1 MTVNSPD
8 RHRTPSPRTR
18 RGAPA
23 RIATSLGLALALGAL
38 AAPADAATTQVDPFD
53 LAGGF
58 SVYAR
63 GDAHLTN
70 HETEGAIAVGGELT
84 VRADGGTYAVLHQAA
99 GTADYT
105 IPTVDGDPTRLL
117 VGTYAPG
124 SGLTQITNHGVPA
137 GSGSELEGYLKVVGD
152 DPTFDTY
159 QRADWTRYRTATEG
173 APAIDA
179 TNQAWPDGVSTL
191 ATERDTVAAYVESG
205 PGVDTVRQCL
215 ADLTTGD
222 RSHRLTVTEDVG
234 DRVVL
239 SAVEPGVPNVID
251 YADIAGA
258 NQVQFA
264 DGTLPSAD
272 APLIVSV
279 PADVTELS
287 GKVFGSAGKA
297 APYVMWDLSQHD
309 GAVTLDG
316 SGTRVDGSVYAPEAD
331 LVVDAAPIDGQIV
344 AANLDLR
351 GGEAHAYFFA
361 GTLPCGT
368 TAAPTGSISVT
379 KLVDGE
385 AADDVPG
392 GTAYT
397 IAYQV
402 DGAETGTLELVAGE
416 EQTLEELPAGA
427 EVTLTEQDLPQVDDV
442 AWAPVEW
449 RIDGDQVD
457 GASATVEAGTDV
469 EVVLV
474 NTATEEPADPSAEP
488 TEEPTVEPTEDTSPS
503 PSGPGTSEPGEPASD
518 PAATAGDDGTDDS
531 ADDVVRTQ
539 SHADVT
545 DGELPVTGPRVAA
558 VILLALALIGSGVL
572 VVLFRRQRP

>member
-1 MTVNSPD
+1 MNAPD
-8 RHRTPSPRTR
+8 RRRPPSRRTR
-18 RGAPA
+18 RGVPA
-23 RIATSLGLALALGAL
+23 RTAAPLGLALALGAL
-38 AAPADAATTQVDPFD
+38 AAPADAATTHVDPFD

-84 VRADGGTYAVLHQAA
+84 VRADGGTYAVLHHVA

-117 VGTYAPG
+117 VGSYAPG
-124 SGLTQITNHGVPA
+124 SGLTKIENKGVPA

-152 DPTFDTY
+152 DPAFGTY
-159 QRADWTRYRTATEG
+159 QRGDWTRYRTATDD

-179 TNQAWPDGVSTL
+179 TNQAWPDGADTV
-191 ATERDTVAAYVESG
+191 ATELDSVAAYVESG
-205 PGVDTVRQCL
+205 PGVDTVRECL
-215 ADLTTGD
+215 AGLAV
-222 RSHRLTVTEDVG
+222 SAHRLTVTEDVG

-239 SAVEPGVPNVID
+239 SAIEPGVPNVVD

-258 NQVQFA
+258 SQVQFA

-272 APLIVSV
+272 APLVVSV

-287 GKVFGSAGKA
+287 GKVFGSAGQV

-331 LVVDAAPIDGQIV
+331 LTVDAAPIDGQIV
-344 AANLDLR
+344 AENLDLR

-368 TAAPTGSISVT
+368 TAEPTGSIGIT

-385 AADDVPG
+385 AADDVPA
-392 GTAYT
+392 GTTYT
-397 IAYQV
+397 VAYQV
-402 DGAETGTLELVAGE
+402 DGGETGALELVAGE
-416 EQTLEELPAGA
+416 EQTLDELPLGS
-427 EVTLTEQDLPQVDDV
+427 EVTLTEQDLPQVDEVVWEPV
-442 AWAPVEW
+442 AW
-449 RIDGDQVD
+449 RVD
-457 GASATVEAGTDV
+457 GAPVTGASVTVEAGTDV

-474 NTATEEPADPSAEP
+474 NTATDEPTDPSAPEP
-488 TEEPTVEPTEDTSPS
+488 TEDPTEEPTEDTSPT
-503 PSGPGTSEPGEPASD
+503 PSGPGTSEPGEPTTD
-518 PAATAGDDGTDDS
+518 LTETPGDDATGDS
-531 ADDVVRTQ
+531 SDVVRAQ
-539 SHADVT
+539 PQADVT
-545 DGELPVTGPRVAA
+545 DGELPVTGPQVAA
-558 VILLALALIGSGVL
+558 LVLLALALVGSGVL
-572 VVLFRRQRP
+572 IVLRRRQHS